1 MIKKYWLYSLS
12 LVLFAAICLAYA
24 QQKSTSQTDD
34 LRAKQ
39 QSEANQK
46 QRFNQLMSRIG
57 VEVSETAPPTAITAY
72 RQLNISLSSSN
83 KTTSPVSAEQQ
94 QPAASIVQVKSSEVK
109 RGSLP
114 KHRSFELATN
124 QLVLLTVDEGSRLRW
139 WSIMPDP
146 RILRAERPGP
156 NGTLTG
162 EVLFQS
168 KVDFAVNVPNDS
180 TAVELRLYHPQ
191 WTGQEFE
198 LVLISKIP
206 LTN

>member
-1 MIKKYWLYSLS
+1 LIKKYWLYSLS
-12 LVLFAAICLAYA
+12 LVLFAVICLAYA
-24 QQKSTSQTDD
+24 QQKSTPQTDA

-39 QSEANQK
+39 QGEAVQK
-46 QRFNQLMSRIG
+46 QRFDELMSKIG
-57 VEVSETAPPTAITAY
+57 VEVPETTNPTAITAY

-83 KTTSPVSAEQQ
+83 KTTSPASAEQQ
-94 QPAASIVQVKSSEVK
+94 QSAAIVQVKSNEVK

-114 KHRSFELATN
+114 RHRSFELATN
-124 QLVLLTVDEGSRLRW
+124 QLVLLTVDERSRLRW
-139 WSIMPDP
+139 WSMMPDP
-146 RILRAERPGP
+146 RILRAEGPGP

-168 KVDFAVNVPNDS
+168 TVDFTVNIPNDS
-180 TAVELRLYHPQ
+180 AAVELRLYHPQ

-198 LVLISKIP
+198 LVLISKLP